1 MKIIVNII
9 AALAL
14 AATAHAANI
23 CTCGPN
29 SGTDCTT
36 ADADCGA
43 DFLSCCSD
51 TENWDSG
58 TMPYESVQ
66 PLFIGAVTGR
76 DLTCGAAVGSCVT
89 GSSVAAP
96 GNECRSDNFCTA
108 TREVCDHCDADAEC
122 TGTCSCT
129 VTGCSG
135 TCSEN
140 SDECDGFCPGTIAL
154 DGSHDD
160 CAVDADCVTRG
171 RMLVNDQSLQYCGYD
186 GLRYAL
192 QPRKFIHYRDT
203 NCDGVDD
210 CDDRDDRIGTS
221 FEIAELETTVPATP
235 DSNFFA
241 VASGIVTVQRAG
253 VYAVRAGVTPE
264 FQGSKG
270 GGLVLRGEVEQV
282 EDACAASTG
291 DCGSADCDYT
301 DVSAVAF
308 PAGGTSGPDITPTG
322 TAALYIGSATYKES
336 SLNIGLSTTGVLVL
350 DRCDKVRITVKST
363 KIDDKRGKFYWKA
376 NQTHLYMEYLGGDEN
391 D

>member
-36 ADADCGA
+36 ADADCGTGFEA
-43 DFLSCCSD
+43 CCST

-154 DGSHDD
+154 DGSHDA

-186 GLRYAL
+186 GLRYVI
-192 QPRKFIHYRDT
+192 QPRKFVHYRDT
-203 NCDGVDD
+203 DCDGAGTSNACGDSA
-210 CDDRDDRIGTS
+210 DRITTYFEKADLDTS
-221 FEIAELETTVPATP
+221 IPSSPDAAFFTIDPTTP
-235 DSNFFA
+235 DA
-241 VASGIVTVQRAG
+241 DTATVMVEKAG
-253 VYAVRAGVTPE
+253 VYQITVALTPE
-264 FQGSKG
+264 FRGSRSG
-270 GGLVLRGEVEQV
+270 YLAVRGEVREATCATPLT
-282 EDACAASTG
+282 ACTACTFGAWPTG
-291 DCGSADCDYT
+291 E
-301 DVSAVAF
+301 
-308 PAGGTSGPDITPTG
+308 GPDTTPTG
-322 TAALYIGSATYKES
+322 TAALYSGANVFKES
-336 SLNIGLSTTGVLVL
+336 GQDIGVSASSILLL
-350 DRCDKVRITVKST
+350 DRCDRVRMAALSARR
-363 KIDDKRGKFYWKA
+363 DDKKGMFLWA
-376 NQTHLYMEYLGGDEN
+376 ADQSHLFIEYMGGGEN